1 MTDDTAYGSTGQR
14 PGKEGE
20 PRDIRVYLQRQKEQR
35 NVRIGPDHKLTELL
49 AELDIPP
56 DGIIAFT
63 AGCPIPLDDVIWDY
77 DEITIVTVS
86 SGG

>member
-1 MTDDTAYGSTGQR
+1 MTDDTAYGSAGQK
-14 PGKEGE
+14 PESEGNLRE
-20 PRDIRVYLQRQKEQR
+20 IRVFLQKQKER
-35 NVRIGPDHKLTELL
+35 RKIRIGTDHKLTELL
-49 AELDIPP
+49 VELDIPP

-63 AGCPIPLDDVIWDY
+63 AGSPIPLDDVIWDY